1 MPSWGAEH
9 DWGPP
14 PPFTLIPTEK
24 YVQPTIELDRSPNM
38 RHRRG
43 YISCMATENPTTERD
58 RIIDALTG
66 EWSAIRELVST
77 FDEDDWGAQTP
88 CPGWSSRDIIAHIIG
103 TESMLAGEQTP
114 SSGDEMPSFV
124 RNEIGELNQAWI
136 EHFRDV
142 DTAELLDRFDA
153 ISGSRAETLRAM
165 SDADFFAE
173 SWTPEGT
180 GTYAKFMRI
189 RIFDCWMH
197 EQDLRDATSAPGGM
211 ESPAAS
217 IAVEEMI
224 GKLGYVVG
232 KRASAP
238 ERSTLTLRLTGA
250 AGRTVSVAVEGRAR
264 LLDEA
269 LIDPTVAL
277 EMPAGVF
284 ARLYGGRVAP
294 ADVSNDIRIDGDGEL
309 AQRVLREL
317 AVTM

>member
-1 MPSWGAEH
+1 MPGSANE
-9 DWGPP
+9 P
-14 PPFTLIPTEK
+14 LA
-24 YVQPTIELDRSPNM
+24 
-38 RHRRG
+38 RR
-43 YISCMATENPTTERD
+43 YISCMATENPTSERD

-77 FDEDDWGAQTP
+77 FDEDDWDAQTP
-88 CPGWSSRDIIAHIIG
+88 CPGWSSRDIISHIIG

-114 SSGDEMPSFV
+114 SSGGEVPSFV

-136 EHFRDV
+136 EHFRGV

-173 SWTPEGT
+173 SWTPEGK

-197 EQDLRDATSAPGGM
+197 EQDLRDATSAPGGK

-224 GKLGYVVG
+224 GKLGFIVG

-238 ERSTLTLRLTGA
+238 EGSTLTLRLTGA

-269 LIDPTVAL
+269 PIDPTVAL

-294 ADVSNDIRIDGDGEL
+294 ADVSDDIRIDGDGEL
-309 AQRVLREL
+309 AQRVLSEL